1 MTIPPL
7 NEMPNAVP
15 SSPKASLADHI
26 VAFGR
31 VLRRAGLEVGSHQI
45 MDAVRAVE
53 VVGVRRED
61 DVYQAFFSV
70 FVRRRDQVE
79 LFDQAFH
86 LFWRAP
92 SQLPDLM
99 HRMLPQVDVPPPEQ
113 PRQRQRAQDALKEQ
127 DKQTT
132 IPKPRRSEEE
142 QTEVELLATYSAA
155 EALRKKDFAA
165 FTAAEVTAAKALIR
179 QMRWP
184 IPPKAVRRRS
194 PLEKGR
200 HLHLRATIRRS
211 MRHHG
216 ELLDLRFQGP
226 QKKPRPIVVL
236 CDISGSMEPYAR
248 MLLHFMHAVT
258 DGLDRVESFVFG
270 TRLTRITRYLRRRDV
285 DDAVAA
291 TSQVVN
297 DWAGGTRIGEAL
309 KEFNYR
315 WLRRVLRSGGVVLVI
330 SDGCDRGDTALL
342 GREMARLKRNCHR
355 LIWLNPLLG
364 YDAYQ
369 PLTKGMLAALPHID
383 DFLAVHNLDALEQL
397 GEALSSLSHAP
408 GPSWRAQY
416 DWDLDI

>member
-1 MTIPPL
+1 
-7 NEMPNAVP
+7 MPQNDLP
-15 SSPKASLADHI
+15 QSPATSLVDHI

-31 VLRRAGLEVGSHQI
+31 VLRRAGLEIGSHQI

-61 DVYQAFFSV
+61 DVYQALFSV
-70 FVRRRDQVE
+70 FIRRRDQVD

-92 SQLPDLM
+92 SRLPEVMQML
-99 HRMLPQVDVPPPEQ
+99 LPQVKAPPER
-113 PRQRQRAQDALKEQ
+113 PRKQKRVQEALKEPG
-127 DKQTT
+127 KKNKGR
-132 IPKPRRSEEE
+132 KPRPLDEEK
-142 QTEVELLATYSAA
+142 TEVELVMTYSAS
-155 EALRKKDFAA
+155 EVLRKKDFAE
-165 FTAAEVTAAKALIR
+165 FTVEEVAAAKVFIR

-184 IPPKAVRRRS
+184 IKPKAVRRRS
-194 PLEKGR
+194 PREKGR
-200 HLHLRATIRRS
+200 LLNLRATMRQGL
-211 MRHHG
+211 RHHG

-226 QKKPRPIVVL
+226 KKKSRPVVVL

-291 TSQVVN
+291 TAEMVN
-297 DWAGGTRIGEAL
+297 DWAGGTRIGEAF
-309 KEFNYR
+309 KDFNYR
-315 WLRRVLRSGGVVLVI
+315 WLRRVLRSSGVVLVI
-330 SDGCDRGDTALL
+330 SDGCDRGDTELL
-342 GREMARLKRNCHR
+342 AKEMARLARNCHR

-383 DFLAVHNLDALEQL
+383 DFLPVHNLESLEQL
-397 GEALSSLSHAP
+397 GQVLSTVGA
-408 GPSWRAQY
+408 
-416 DWDLDI
+416 

>member
-1 MTIPPL
+1 MSANDLPTQP
-7 NEMPNAVP
+7 AT
-15 SSPKASLADHI
+15 SLADHI

-31 VLRRAGLEVGSHQI
+31 VLRRAGVEVGSHQI

-61 DVYQAFFSV
+61 DVYQALFSV

-99 HRMLPQVDVPPPEQ
+99 QMMLPQVDAPPQHP
-113 PRQRQRAQDALKEQ
+113 PQRQRAQDALQEQ
-127 DKQTT
+127 AQKKT
-132 IPKPRRSEEE
+132 IPKPRPSEEE
-142 QTEVELLATYSAA
+142 QTEVEILAAYSAT

-165 FTAAEVTAAKALIR
+165 FTAEEVTAARALIR
-179 QMRWP
+179 QMQWP
-184 IPPKAVRRRS
+184 IPPKVVRRRS
-194 PLEKGR
+194 PREKGR

-211 MRHHG
+211 LRHHG
-216 ELLDLRFQGP
+216 ELLNLRFQGP
-226 QKKPRPIVVL
+226 KKKPRPIVVL

-248 MLLHFMHAVT
+248 MLLHFTHAVT
-258 DGLDRVESFVFG
+258 GGLDRVESFVFG

-291 TSQVVN
+291 TAKAVN

-315 WLRRVLRSGGVVLVI
+315 WLRRVLRSGGVVLII

-397 GEALSSLSHAP
+397 GAALSSLARAP
-408 GPSWRAQY
+408 GSSWRTQY

>member
-1 MTIPPL
+1 MYLLTPIPMLQNDLAHQP
-7 NEMPNAVP
+7 AV
-15 SSPKASLADHI
+15 SLPDHI

-31 VLRRAGLEVGSHQI
+31 VLRRAGVEVGSHQI

-53 VVGVRRED
+53 VVGVRRQD
-61 DVYQAFFSV
+61 DVYQALFSV

-92 SQLPDLM
+92 SELPDLM
-99 HRMLPQVDVPPPEQ
+99 HMMLPQVDVPPPEQ

-127 DKQTT
+127 PKKT
-132 IPKPRRSEEE
+132 IPKPRRQDEE

-165 FTAAEVTAAKALIR
+165 FTADEVAAAKDLIR
-179 QMRWP
+179 QMHWP

-211 MRHHG
+211 LRHHG

-226 QKKPRPIVVL
+226 KKKPRPIVVL

-291 TSQVVN
+291 TSEVVN

-315 WLRRVLRSGGVVLVI
+315 WLRRVVLII

-342 GREMARLKRNCHR
+342 GREMARLRRNCHR
-355 LIWLNPLLG
+355 LIWLNPLLS

-369 PLTKGMLAALPHID
+369 PLTKGMLAVLPHID

-397 GEALSSLSHAP
+397 GEALSMISRAT
-408 GPSWRAQY
+408 GPTWRAQY
-416 DWDLDI
+416 DWDLEI